1 MRTLQLYIEGQRTD
15 LFNDETIEI
24 TQTIQ
29 NIRDISKVFTDFT
42 KTFSIPASKANNLI
56 FKHYYNFSIDNTFD
70 ARVKVNATIE
80 INNIVYRKGKI
91 RLDGVDLKKNAPYA
105 YRVTFFG
112 NTVDLKDLLGEDKLS
127 GLQGLDDYN
136 QTYSATAVRTA
147 LTAGVDVNGYTDAII
162 VPLIS
167 HTNRLYYDSS
177 TSGALTRNMWP
188 IPGSPGV
195 QQGVYYQDLK
205 YAIKLH
211 ILILAIQETYGLTFS
226 GDFFFPTDTRWSNV
240 YMWLHRKK
248 GNVFEGQNF
257 TTLVT
262 GLSPTA
268 VGQDVTVETNRILVY
283 AFGYEP
289 DITYSLNTT
298 TAAAQT
304 YTVVIKKD
312 GALFASAICE
322 AATSLTISGD
332 LISSS
337 TGYQVF
343 IEAST
348 TFAVTV
354 TWTINDFRN
363 VETFTP
369 SVALTLNSALDFIIT
384 EQLPDMK
391 VIDFLTGVF
400 KVFNLTAYEKNGVI
414 QVKDLDDYYSEGR
427 AEPWDLTQYINYDS
441 STVDAALPFKEID
454 LKYQGRGTK
463 LAKNHEE
470 VFNDNWGG
478 LLYTGDSNYDSA
490 PDTYVLEAP
499 FEHMKFERLY
509 DGNSG
514 TRLNVMTGW
523 FVDDND
529 LPYYGL
535 PLIFYG
541 VQNTGTTIRFLNDLS
556 TSQSDISTY
565 FVPSNSLSLSS
576 ATSTLNLHYNLEVN
590 EWSQNTDFTGT
601 LFNSYYSNYLTSVYS
616 TRKRISKFDAELPIG
631 FLTNYSLADKI
642 LIGSNTYLINSI
654 QTNLNTGK
662 SKLELL
668 NITNV

>member
-167 HTNRLYYDSS
+167 HTHYLFYDTS
-177 TSGALTRNMWP
+177 TSGALSRNMWP

-268 VGQDVTVETNRILVY
+268 TGTNVIVQTDRVLVFGFSPNVTYTL
-283 AFGYEP
+283 
-289 DITYSLNTT
+289 TLT

-304 YTVVIKKD
+304 YTVTIKKD
-312 GALFASAICE
+312 GAVY
-322 AATSLTISGD
+322 ATALCDNTTSVVLSGNLTW
-332 LISSS
+332 SS

-343 IEAST
+343 IEASSS
-348 TFAVTV
+348 FTV
-354 TWTINDFRN
+354 G
-363 VETFTP
+363 
-369 SVALTLNSALDFIIT
+369 VAWSISDVNNAQNFNPTVSIALNTALDFIIT

-441 STVDAALPFKEID
+441 STVDSALPYKEIE
-454 LKYQGRGTK
+454 LGYQGRGTK

-470 VFNDNWGG
+470 LFNDKWGTA
-478 LLYTGDSNYDSA
+478 LYTGDDNYDSA
-490 PDTYVLEAP
+490 PDIYKVVAP
-499 FEHMKFERLY
+499 FEHMKYERLY
-509 DGNSG
+509 DGNSS

-565 FVPSNSLSLSS
+565 FLASNSLSLSS
-576 ATSTLNLHYNLEVN
+576 ATSTLNLNYNLEIN
-590 EWSQNTDFTGT
+590 EWSQATDFTGT
-601 LFNSYYSNYLTSVYS
+601 LFQSYYSNYLTSVYS
-616 TRKRISKFDAELPIG
+616 TRKRISRFDAELPVG
-631 FLTNYSLADKI
+631 FLTQYSLADKI

>member
-42 KTFSIPASKANNLI
+42 KTFSIPASKVNNLI

-167 HTNRLYYDSS
+167 HTHYLFYNSS
-177 TSGALTRNMWP
+177 TSSALSRNMWP

-211 ILILAIQETYGLTFS
+211 IMILASQETYGATFS

-248 GNVFEGQNF
+248 GNGFEGQNF

-262 GLSPTA
+262 GLTPTA
-268 VGQDVTVETNRILVY
+268 VGEDVTVETNRILVY

-312 GALFASAICE
+312 GSLFASAICD

-400 KVFNLTAYEKNGVI
+400 KVFNLTAYEEDGVI

-427 AEPWDLTQYINYDS
+427 AEPWDLTKYINYDS
-441 STVDAALPFKEID
+441 STVDSALPYKEIE
-454 LKYQGRGTK
+454 LGYQGRGTK

-470 VFNDNWGG
+470 LFNDKWGT
-478 LLYTGDSNYDSA
+478 LQYTGDENYDSA
-490 PDTYVLEAP
+490 PDIYKVEAP

-509 DGNSG
+509 DGNSS

-541 VQNTGTTIRFLNDLS
+541 VQNTGTTIRFMNDLS
-556 TSQSDISTY
+556 TSQTDISTY

-576 ATSTLNLHYNLEVN
+576 ATSTLNLNYNLEIN
-590 EWSQNTDFTGT
+590 EWSQATDFTGT
-601 LFNSYYSNYLTSVYS
+601 LFNSYYSNYLTSIYS
-616 TRKRISKFDAELPIG
+616 NRKRISRFDAELPIS